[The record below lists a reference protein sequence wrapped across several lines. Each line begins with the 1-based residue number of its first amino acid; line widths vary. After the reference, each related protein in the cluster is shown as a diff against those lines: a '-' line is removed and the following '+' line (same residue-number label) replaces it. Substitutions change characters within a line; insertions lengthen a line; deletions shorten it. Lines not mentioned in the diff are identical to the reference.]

1 MSVNTSAVSSVLS
14 NYSEAYTAWND
25 AETTECP
32 DCKGT
37 GLDRDEIYDCETC
50 YGEGE
55 IVVEEPEV
63 IAHAGNVSVDIGGPA
78 VLDSPSWART
88 QEDT

>member
-1 MSVNTSAVSSVLS
+1 MSVNTAEYASNLS

-25 AETTECP
+25 AETVECP

-37 GLDRDEIYDCETC
+37 GLDRDEIYDCYLC

-63 IAHAGNVSVDIGGPA
+63 IAHAGNISIDVGLTPPD
-78 VLDSPSWART
+78 
-88 QEDT
+88 